1 MSQLDKKL
9 KYLLKGIFKGY
20 KTKRRTFW
28 VLIKFMAYGNSSC
41 DRLAT
46 WFTYLEATSE
56 GYLLILTEIV
66 SHQKEIKII
75 FVCVCGLVFR
85 RNFYSFSLIRKHIK

>member
-20 KTKRRTFW
+20 ETNRRTFW
-28 VLIKFMAYGNSSC
+28 VSIKFMAYGNSSC

-56 GYLLILTEIV
+56 GYLLTFNRNCFTPKGNKNHLC
-66 SHQKEIKII
+66 
-75 FVCVCGLVFR
+75 VCVG
-85 RNFYSFSLIRKHIK
+85 